1 MLPIIHGNDVF
12 LHTINPQYLETFIS
26 IYVITNVGSFE
37 QFSFAMKLIKKPD
50 GESTPT
56 SVLPALNHEI
66 SPDEWPGV
74 YAELVQA
81 FKLIDRDD
89 DATLNIFKHTNH
101 QLELLQPFFRSD
113 DAQQVRARPVAPT
126 QSVPSQTLLKKRK
139 IQTNDST
146 SSKVKETSTSKSI
159 TPSGDYVELDPKG
172 AFATPVEISPKEEE
186 QLADLIGEGIRYEV
200 DRRLT
205 NIVSC
210 HYKKWIGVH
219 LDSLKAGMRIPL
231 DHFLVDFMN
240 YYGIVPS
247 QVAPNGHRI
256 LACFP
261 QICARHQVPY
271 TIDLFNF
278 LHLVKTMGKNCHPSF
293 VIIQSR
299 GLFGKVSGL
308 PDNNRKWRGKFLRVF
323 LKDGV
328 PFKNEWSHRMRKC
341 VPPPETLEIKDAVE
355 KISSECYSWD
365 NYHSPEALA
374 AAHLPPPMYGV
385 QRQVVPDGH
394 LAMDLDPDLEEFVS
408 AGGKSSF
415 GIDQSKSSR
424 ITLKRKSAP
433 SDHHEIDQL
442 PIGPPPSSSS
452 IAPVPSTSLGK
463 RPLGEVEVETEVP
476 GSTLATDREMPRLA
490 EEGPPHV
497 RALVRG
503 TADLPKM
510 FNLLSELGPPPA
522 SVVSDTN
529 EEVAAKMAQHLSY
542 VANTSTELFMRC
554 QLYAMKREEESQAF
568 KATMRD
574 LENQLESYRARVAQL
589 EESLKQ
595 YPNSDQFRRDAIAHF
610 ASHPTEIPGLLSTLC
625 PSEEAALPLFHMFR
639 DDPVISKMLRRVA
652 GWGYHKGKKG
662 MQQNLYRTLE
672 AALRDDWEEVRAVL
686 PDDLTPPGPE
696 PFSKPSTSSIDPSAT
711 SSCNQDP

>member
-1 MLPIIHGNDVF
+1 MSQDDSQNVF
-12 LHTINPQYLETFIS
+12 AHDYDDLIEDEFCVS
-26 IYVITNVGSFE
+26 EGGS
-37 QFSFAMKLIKKPD
+37 P
-50 GESTPT
+50 
-56 SVLPALNHEI
+56 N
-66 SPDEWPGV
+66 
-74 YAELVQA
+74 
-81 FKLIDRDD
+81 
-89 DATLNIFKHTNH
+89 
-101 QLELLQPFFRSD
+101 RSD

-126 QSVPSQTLLKKRK
+126 QSVPSQILLKKRK

-172 AFATPVEISPKEEE
+172 AFAIPVEISPKEEE

-231 DHFLVDFMN
+231 DHFLVDFVN

-261 QICARHQVPY
+261 QICARHQVPC

-278 LHLVKTMGKNCHPSF
+278 LHLVKIMGKNCHPSF
-293 VIIQSR
+293 VIIQCR

-328 PFKNEWSHRMRKC
+328 PFKNEWSRRMRKC
-341 VPPPETLEIKDAVE
+341 VLPPETLEIKDAVE

-394 LAMDLDPDLEEFVS
+394 LAMDLDPDLEKF
-408 AGGKSSF
+408 
-415 GIDQSKSSR
+415 SKSSK

-433 SDHHEIDQL
+433 SDHHETDQL

-476 GSTLATDREMPRLA
+476 SSTLATDREMPRLA

-529 EEVAAKMAQHLSY
+529 EEVATKMAQHLSY
-542 VANTSTELFMRC
+542 VTNTSTELFMRC
-554 QLYAMKREEESQAF
+554 QLYAMKREKESQAF

-595 YPNSDQFRRDAIAHF
+595 YPNSDQFHRDAIAHF

-625 PSEEAALPLFHMFR
+625 PSEEATLPLFHMFR

-672 AALRDDWEEVRAVL
+672 AALPNDWEEVRAVL

>member
-1 MLPIIHGNDVF
+1 MSQDDSQNVF
-12 LHTINPQYLETFIS
+12 AHDYDDLIEDEFCVS
-26 IYVITNVGSFE
+26 EGGS
-37 QFSFAMKLIKKPD
+37 P
-50 GESTPT
+50 
-56 SVLPALNHEI
+56 N
-66 SPDEWPGV
+66 
-74 YAELVQA
+74 
-81 FKLIDRDD
+81 
-89 DATLNIFKHTNH
+89 
-101 QLELLQPFFRSD
+101 RSD
-113 DAQQVRARPVAPT
+113 DAQQVMARPVAPT

-261 QICARHQVPY
+261 QICARHQVPC

-394 LAMDLDPDLEEFVS
+394 LAMDLDPDLEEF
-408 AGGKSSF
+408 
-415 GIDQSKSSR
+415 SKSSR

-433 SDHHEIDQL
+433 SDHHETDLL

-463 RPLGEVEVETEVP
+463 HPLGEVEVETEVP

-662 MQQNLYRTLE
+662 MQQNLYHTLE
-672 AALRDDWEEVRAVL
+672 AALPDDWEEVRAVL

>member
-1 MLPIIHGNDVF
+1 MSQDDSQNVF
-12 LHTINPQYLETFIS
+12 AHDYDDLIEDEFCVS
-26 IYVITNVGSFE
+26 EGGS
-37 QFSFAMKLIKKPD
+37 P
-50 GESTPT
+50 
-56 SVLPALNHEI
+56 N
-66 SPDEWPGV
+66 
-74 YAELVQA
+74 
-81 FKLIDRDD
+81 
-89 DATLNIFKHTNH
+89 
-101 QLELLQPFFRSD
+101 RSD

-231 DHFLVDFMN
+231 DPFLVDFVN

-261 QICARHQVPY
+261 QICARHQVPC

-293 VIIQSR
+293 VIIQCR
-299 GLFGKVSGL
+299 GLFGRVSGL

-328 PFKNEWSHRMRKC
+328 PFKNEWSRRMRKC
-341 VPPPETLEIKDAVE
+341 VLPPETLEIKDAVE

-374 AAHLPPPMYGV
+374 AAHLPPPMYGI

-394 LAMDLDPDLEEFVS
+394 LAMDLDPDLEEF
-408 AGGKSSF
+408 
-415 GIDQSKSSR
+415 SKSSK

-433 SDHHEIDQL
+433 SDHHETDQL
-442 PIGPPPSSSS
+442 PTGPPPSSSS

-476 GSTLATDREMPRLA
+476 GSTLATGREMPRLA

-529 EEVAAKMAQHLSY
+529 EEVVAKMAQHLSY

-568 KATMRD
+568 KATTRD
-574 LENQLESYRARVAQL
+574 LENQLESYRVRVAQL

-672 AALRDDWEEVRAVL
+672 AALPDDWEEVRAVL

>member
-1 MLPIIHGNDVF
+1 M
-12 LHTINPQYLETFIS
+12 
-26 IYVITNVGSFE
+26 
-37 QFSFAMKLIKKPD
+37 
-50 GESTPT
+50 
-56 SVLPALNHEI
+56 
-66 SPDEWPGV
+66 
-74 YAELVQA
+74 
-81 FKLIDRDD
+81 
-89 DATLNIFKHTNH
+89 
-101 QLELLQPFFRSD
+101 
-113 DAQQVRARPVAPT
+113 
-126 QSVPSQTLLKKRK
+126 
-139 IQTNDST
+139 
-146 SSKVKETSTSKSI
+146 
-159 TPSGDYVELDPKG
+159 
-172 AFATPVEISPKEEE
+172 
-186 QLADLIGEGIRYEV
+186 IGEGIRYEV

-261 QICARHQVPY
+261 QICARHQVPC

-308 PDNNRKWRGKFLRVF
+308 PDNNRKWRGKYLRVF

-328 PFKNEWSHRMRKC
+328 PFKNEWSHQMRKC

-424 ITLKRKSAP
+424 ITLKRNSFYV
-433 SDHHEIDQL
+433 
-442 PIGPPPSSSS
+442 IGQASS
-452 IAPVPSTSLGK
+452 K
-463 RPLGEVEVETEVP
+463 
-476 GSTLATDREMPRLA
+476 
-490 EEGPPHV
+490 
-497 RALVRG
+497 
-503 TADLPKM
+503 
-510 FNLLSELGPPPA
+510 
-522 SVVSDTN
+522 
-529 EEVAAKMAQHLSY
+529 
-542 VANTSTELFMRC
+542 
-554 QLYAMKREEESQAF
+554 
-568 KATMRD
+568 
-574 LENQLESYRARVAQL
+574 
-589 EESLKQ
+589 
-595 YPNSDQFRRDAIAHF
+595 
-610 ASHPTEIPGLLSTLC
+610 
-625 PSEEAALPLFHMFR
+625 
-639 DDPVISKMLRRVA
+639 
-652 GWGYHKGKKG
+652 
-662 MQQNLYRTLE
+662 
-672 AALRDDWEEVRAVL
+672 
-686 PDDLTPPGPE
+686 
-696 PFSKPSTSSIDPSAT
+696 
-711 SSCNQDP
+711 